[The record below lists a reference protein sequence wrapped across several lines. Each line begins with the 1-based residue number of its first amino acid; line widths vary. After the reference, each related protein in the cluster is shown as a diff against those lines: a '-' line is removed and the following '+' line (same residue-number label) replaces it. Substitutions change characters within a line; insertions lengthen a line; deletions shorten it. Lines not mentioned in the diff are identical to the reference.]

1 MHFKVGHEVNK
12 FKPYIRPTLTGERT
26 IWLISRI
33 STSVNLP
40 YLTCIRMPLIPP
52 NIKIQ
57 DKKRLHKQMIY
68 ETAAVFT
75 IKDNTTQ
82 IIKKYKFRVTG
93 DTLKE
98 IVQRAQ
104 ALKDEIHVTLYEGK
118 SASIDY
124 ELGGE

>member
-1 MHFKVGHEVNK
+1 
-12 FKPYIRPTLTGERT
+12 
-26 IWLISRI
+26 
-33 STSVNLP
+33 
-40 YLTCIRMPLIPP
+40 
-52 NIKIQ
+52 
-57 DKKRLHKQMIY
+57 MIY

-118 SASIDY
+118 LTTIDY

>member
-1 MHFKVGHEVNK
+1 
-12 FKPYIRPTLTGERT
+12 
-26 IWLISRI
+26 
-33 STSVNLP
+33 
-40 YLTCIRMPLIPP
+40 
-52 NIKIQ
+52 
-57 DKKRLHKQMIY
+57 MIY

-104 ALKDEIHVTLYEGK
+104 ALKDEIHVTRYEGK